1 MKNVNPN
8 LLWEERLHFLLRNAQ
23 EGFKGGL
30 VLGGTQRVDS
40 DDGDGVD
47 GGDGNDDDV
56 NDGDNGGYG
65 DGQWLVMMVHY
76 QVFDQLGAMAP
87 HSLHS
92 LQLKNCSQPI
102 IMTNNDQ

>member
-1 MKNVNPN
+1 MLKKV
-8 LLWEERLHFLLRNAQ
+8 L
-23 EGFKGGL
+23 KGRL

-40 DDGDGVD
+40 GDGDELPV
-47 GGDGNDDDV
+47 V
-56 NDGDNGGYG
+56 MVIMVAMVM
-65 DGQWLVMMVHY
+65 VMMVHY